1 MEKIEIVK
9 TDFSGLN
16 NECLNNQKLIR
27 EHKLEELRKECASMK
42 EEALIKFAGVVTTI
56 SPDLKVAGI
65 DSTSC
70 RIYFNND
77 KFHDLT
83 IQFGQDEEDNYKFKV
98 QMNISACGDFD
109 INNTTDRDKDVYN
122 YYMLIAS
129 ILSNKDG
136 IKDRLNEFLKNFYF
150 DYKEKRTKAYQM
162 NADIV
167 RIKKEFEYRE
177 KSSKDDEIWSKI
189 LNDKK
194 LHKKF
199 IVIENAN
206 KSYLQYDGKFVHF
219 VSEPDLKKNL
229 KTTPWTSEQ
238 IVKVSDM
245 RMMIH

>member
-1 MEKIEIVK
+1 MENIEIVK
-9 TDFSGLN
+9 TDFSGIN
-16 NECLNNQKLIR
+16 NECLKNQKLIR
-27 EHKLEELRKECASMK
+27 EHKLEEFRKECKSMK
-42 EEALIKFAGVVTTI
+42 EEAAIKLSGIITTI
-56 SPDLKVAGI
+56 SPTLEVADI

-83 IQFGQDEEDNYKFKV
+83 IIFGEDEYDNYKFKV

-122 YYMLIAS
+122 YYMLIAL

-136 IKDRLNEFLKNFYF
+136 IKDRLNEFFKNFYF
-150 DYKEKRTKAYQM
+150 EYKEKRTEARRM
-162 NADIV
+162 SVDIM
-167 RIKKEFEYRE
+167 RIEKEFEYRE
-177 KSSKDDEIWSKI
+177 KTAKDDEIWSKI
-189 LNDKK
+189 LDDKK

-199 IVIENAN
+199 IVIENTN
-206 KSYLQYDGKFVHF
+206 KSYLQYNGKLVHF
-219 VSEPDLKKNL
+219 VSEPDMKKNL